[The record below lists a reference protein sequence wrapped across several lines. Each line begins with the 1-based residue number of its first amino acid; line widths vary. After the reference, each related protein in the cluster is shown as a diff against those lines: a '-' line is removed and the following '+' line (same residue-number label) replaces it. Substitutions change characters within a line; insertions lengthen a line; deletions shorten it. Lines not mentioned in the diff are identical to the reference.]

1 MKKSYLFFRI
11 ASPAFV
17 LSALAFLCAV
27 LCLTPSC
34 KNPFT
39 PSSKVYQKDRFLMG
53 TLVTISVVSDRQER
67 AESSIDRAFQVM
79 QDIENQASRRIPAS
93 LTSRINRSAGQ
104 GDVPVSPAFFA
115 MIEKA
120 VKYSKL
126 THGAFDITI
135 GAVTDLYHFEDGQ
148 GVLPAPEAI
157 RQKLP
162 LVDYRNIHL
171 DEEHQAIGLTKPFAS
186 IDLGG
191 IAKGFGVNEA
201 VKSLQ
206 KDGISAGLV
215 NAGGDI
221 RVFGYKPGHK
231 LWNIGIQHPRQSDKV
246 IASLEITD
254 KSIVT
259 SGDYERF
266 FMKDN
271 IRYHH
276 ILDPE
281 TGYPARGCQSV
292 TIVSDTATDAMSAGV
307 FVLGPEKGMA
317 LIESLPGI
325 EGLIIDAEGK
335 AHVSSGLRSMLVWR

>member
-1 MKKSYLFFRI
+1 
-11 ASPAFV
+11 
-17 LSALAFLCAV
+17 
-27 LCLTPSC
+27 
-34 KNPFT
+34 
-39 PSSKVYQKDRFLMG
+39 MG
-53 TLVTISVVSDRQER
+53 TLVTMSVVSDRETL
-67 AESSIDRAFQVM
+67 ATAAMDRAFQVL
-79 QDIENQASRRIPAS
+79 QDIENQASKRIPTS
-93 LTSRINRSAGQ
+93 LTSKINRAAGF
-104 GDVPVSPAFFA
+104 GDVPVSPDFWE
-115 MIEKA
+115 IIKKA
-120 VKYSKL
+120 IKYSKL

-135 GAVTDLYHFEDGQ
+135 GAVTDLYHFEDGE
-148 GVLPAPEAI
+148 GTIPDPEAI
-157 RQKLP
+157 RQRLP

-171 DEEHQAIGLTKPFAS
+171 DEEHQAVGLTKIGAM

-191 IAKGFGVNEA
+191 IAKGFGVNQA
-201 VKSLQ
+201 VNSL
-206 KDGISAGLV
+206 KTDGISAGVV

-246 IASLEITD
+246 IVSLEITD

-276 ILDPE
+276 ILDPK

-292 TIVSDTATDAMSAGV
+292 TIVSETATDAMSAGV

-325 EGLIIDAEGK
+325 EGLIIDREGK
-335 AHVSSGLRSMLVWR
+335 ALVSSGLRSMLVWR